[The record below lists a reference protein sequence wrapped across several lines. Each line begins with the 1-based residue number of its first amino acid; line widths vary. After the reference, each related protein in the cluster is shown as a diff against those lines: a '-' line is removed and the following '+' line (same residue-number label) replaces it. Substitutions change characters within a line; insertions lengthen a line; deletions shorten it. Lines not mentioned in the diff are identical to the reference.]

1 MSAVLETM
9 STISDSKKIHET
21 LEAKG
26 FTAEQADGIYEVVS
40 QYIPPQIHAVTY
52 AEQRHNDDNFDRINQ
67 QIELMRDILI
77 RMDKRMDRFEDRFEK
92 IDARFEK
99 IDARFEKID
108 ARFEK
113 FDERFEKI
121 NATLMS
127 SRYLLVGSLCSSIIA
142 AAGIIAVALLR

>member
-9 STISDSKKIHET
+9 STILDSKKIHET

-40 QYIPPQIHAVTY
+40 QCIPSQIQAIAY
-52 AEQRHNDDNFDRINQ
+52 AEQRHNDDNFDCLNQ
-67 QIELMRDILI
+67 QIELVIEDQRLIREDQKMMREILI
-77 RMDKRMDRFEDRFEK
+77 RMDNRMDRFEDHFDK
-92 IDARFEK
+92 IDA
-99 IDARFEKID
+99 
-108 ARFEK
+108 
-113 FDERFEKI
+113 RFEKI

>member
-9 STISDSKKIHET
+9 STILDSKKIHET

-40 QYIPPQIHAVTY
+40 QYIPPIQAVTY
-52 AEQRHNDDNFDRINQ
+52 AEQRHNDDNFDRLNQ
-67 QIELMRDILI
+67 QIEMMRDILI

-99 IDARFEKID
+99 IDARFDKVD